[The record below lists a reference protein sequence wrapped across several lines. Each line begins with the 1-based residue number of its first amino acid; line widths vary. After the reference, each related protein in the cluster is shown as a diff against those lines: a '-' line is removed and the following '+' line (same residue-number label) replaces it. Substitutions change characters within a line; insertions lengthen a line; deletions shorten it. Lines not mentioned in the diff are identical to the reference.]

1 MKRITSL
8 EELKKEALY
17 HDNENMDEFF
27 ISLNGGLRSSKRI
40 AYFPETNT
48 FAVHNEID
56 DSFEDD
62 LTEQQLENETHIVLA
77 LKNGAFYKYE
87 Y

>member
-1 MKRITSL
+1 MWLISQRTLSVIYFFCEKLQTMKRITSL

-17 HDNENMDEFF
+17 HENENMAEFF

-48 FAVHNEID
+48 FDVHNEID
-56 DSFEDD
+56 DS
-62 LTEQQLENETHIVLA
+62 
-77 LKNGAFYKYE
+77 LKMI
-87 Y
+87 